1 MDNKIALVYSNGEYT
16 VNINGTLMH
25 KGNDAEEMFEKFQNV
40 IKNNSIRETT
50 SWEYIKDRINELNLR
65 EVKINED
72 YKTIEFQSIKYFH
85 NINKLYNI
93 AGDSMVEL
101 AGAYNLLYF
110 ILEMNKAG
118 YLRDSQD
125 LVDICMVAMDNKANY
140 RYYDTNFIITSA
152 MFNYGVAEYNFA
164 TGKIHKGVSIE
175 KSTFEEF
182 KKYVLCN
189 IGNSD
194 IV

>member
-85 NINKLYNI
+85 NINMLYNI

-182 KKYVLCN
+182 KKYVF
-189 IGNSD
+189 GVFD
-194 IV
+194 K

>member
-1 MDNKIALVYSNGEYT
+1 
-16 VNINGTLMH
+16 MH

-50 SWEYIKDRINELNLR
+50 SWEYIKDRSNELNLR

-101 AGAYNLLYF
+101 AGAYSLLYF
-110 ILEMNKAG
+110 ILI
-118 YLRDSQD
+118 
-125 LVDICMVAMDNKANY
+125 V
-140 RYYDTNFIITSA
+140 
-152 MFNYGVAEYNFA
+152 
-164 TGKIHKGVSIE
+164 
-175 KSTFEEF
+175 
-182 KKYVLCN
+182 KY
-189 IGNSD
+189 I
-194 IV
+194 

>member
-152 MFNYGVAEYNFA
+152 TFNYGVAEYNFA

-175 KSTFEEF
+175 KGTFEEF
-182 KKYVLCN
+182 KKYVF
-189 IGNSD
+189 GVFSK
-194 IV
+194 

>member
-140 RYYDTNFIITSA
+140 RSYDTNFIITSA

-182 KKYVLCN
+182 KKYVF
-189 IGNSD
+189 GVFD
-194 IV
+194 K

>member
-175 KSTFEEF
+175 KSTVEEF
-182 KKYVLCN
+182 KKYVF
-189 IGNSD
+189 GVFD
-194 IV
+194 K

>member
-65 EVKINED
+65 EAKINED

-125 LVDICMVAMDNKANY
+125 LFDICMVAMDNKANY

-182 KKYVLCN
+182 KKYVF
-189 IGNSD
+189 GVFD
-194 IV
+194 K

>member
-1 MDNKIALVYSNGEYT
+1 MDNKIALVYSDGEYT

-182 KKYVLCN
+182 KKYVF
-189 IGNSD
+189 GVFD
-194 IV
+194 K

>member
-1 MDNKIALVYSNGEYT
+1 MDNKIALVYSGGEYT
-16 VNINGTLMH
+16 VNINGTLIH

-50 SWEYIKDRINELNLR
+50 SWEYIKNKINELALS
-65 EVKINED
+65 EVEINEV
-72 YKTIEFQSIKYFH
+72 YKTIQFQDIKYFH
-85 NINKLYNI
+85 NINKLFNM

-101 AGAYNLLYF
+101 AGAYNLFYF
-110 ILEMNKAG
+110 ILQMNKAG
-118 YLRDSQD
+118 YITYSKD

-152 MFNYGVAEYNFA
+152 TFNYGVAEYNFA

-182 KKYVLCN
+182 KKYVF
-189 IGNSD
+189 GVFD
-194 IV
+194 K

>member
-164 TGKIHKGVSIE
+164 TVKIHRGVSIE
-175 KSTFEEF
+175 KGTFEEF
-182 KKYVLCN
+182 KKYVF
-189 IGNSD
+189 GVFSK
-194 IV
+194 

>member
-1 MDNKIALVYSNGEYT
+1 MDNKIALVYLNGEYT

-65 EVKINED
+65 EAKINED
-72 YKTIEFQSIKYFH
+72 YKTIEFQS
-85 NINKLYNI
+85 INKLYNI

-164 TGKIHKGVSIE
+164 TGKIHRGVSIE
-175 KSTFEEF
+175 KGTFEEF
-182 KKYVLCN
+182 KKYVF
-189 IGNSD
+189 GVFSK
-194 IV
+194 

>member
-152 MFNYGVAEYNFA
+152 TFNYGVAEYNFA

-175 KSTFEEF
+175 KGTFEEF
-182 KKYVLCN
+182 KKYVF
-189 IGNSD
+189 GVFD
-194 IV
+194 K

>member
-140 RYYDTNFIITSA
+140 RYYDTYFIITSA

-182 KKYVLCN
+182 KKYVF
-189 IGNSD
+189 GVFD
-194 IV
+194 K

>member
-25 KGNDAEEMFEKFQNV
+25 KGNDGEEMFEKFQNV

-164 TGKIHKGVSIE
+164 TGKIHRGVSIE
-175 KSTFEEF
+175 KGTFEEF
-182 KKYVLCN
+182 KKYVF
-189 IGNSD
+189 GVFD
-194 IV
+194 K

>member
-152 MFNYGVAEYNFA
+152 TFNYGVAEYNFA
-164 TGKIHKGVSIE
+164 TSKMHRGVSIE

-182 KKYVLCN
+182 KKYVF
-189 IGNSD
+189 SVFD
-194 IV
+194 K

>member
-93 AGDSMVEL
+93 ARDSMVEL

-110 ILEMNKAG
+110 IVEMNKAG

-182 KKYVLCN
+182 KKYVF
-189 IGNSD
+189 GVFD
-194 IV
+194 K

>member
-164 TGKIHKGVSIE
+164 TGKIHRGVSIE
-175 KSTFEEF
+175 KGTFEEF
-182 KKYVLCN
+182 KKYVF
-189 IGNSD
+189 GVFD
-194 IV
+194 K

>member
-101 AGAYNLLYF
+101 AGAYNLIYF

-152 MFNYGVAEYNFA
+152 MFNYGDAEYNFA

-182 KKYVLCN
+182 KKYVF
-189 IGNSD
+189 GVFD
-194 IV
+194 K

>member
-65 EVKINED
+65 KVKINED

-152 MFNYGVAEYNFA
+152 TFNYGVAEYNFA
-164 TGKIHKGVSIE
+164 TGKIHRGVSIE
-175 KSTFEEF
+175 KGTFEEF
-182 KKYVLCN
+182 KKYVF
-189 IGNSD
+189 GVFSK
-194 IV
+194 

>member
-118 YLRDSQD
+118 ALRDSQD

-182 KKYVLCN
+182 KKYVF
-189 IGNSD
+189 GVFD
-194 IV
+194 K

>member
-1 MDNKIALVYSNGEYT
+1 MDNKIALVYLNGEYT

-65 EVKINED
+65 EAKINED

-164 TGKIHKGVSIE
+164 TGKIHRGVSIE
-175 KSTFEEF
+175 KGTFEEF
-182 KKYVLCN
+182 KKYVF
-189 IGNSD
+189 GVFSK
-194 IV
+194 

>member
-1 MDNKIALVYSNGEYT
+1 M
-16 VNINGTLMH
+16 
-25 KGNDAEEMFEKFQNV
+25 
-40 IKNNSIRETT
+40 
-50 SWEYIKDRINELNLR
+50 
-65 EVKINED
+65 
-72 YKTIEFQSIKYFH
+72 YKTIQFQDIKYFH

-182 KKYVLCN
+182 KKYVF
-189 IGNSD
+189 GVFD
-194 IV
+194 K

>member
-72 YKTIEFQSIKYFH
+72 YKTIEFQSVKYFH

-182 KKYVLCN
+182 KKYVF
-189 IGNSD
+189 GVFD
-194 IV
+194 K

>member
-65 EVKINED
+65 EAKINED

-152 MFNYGVAEYNFA
+152 MFNFGVAEYNFA
-164 TGKIHKGVSIE
+164 TGKIHRGVSIE
-175 KSTFEEF
+175 KGTFEEF
-182 KKYVLCN
+182 KKYVF
-189 IGNSD
+189 GVFSK
-194 IV
+194 

>member
-101 AGAYNLLYF
+101 AGAYSLLYF

-182 KKYVLCN
+182 KQYVL
-189 IGNSD
+189 SVFD
-194 IV
+194 K

>member
-85 NINKLYNI
+85 NINKLYNK

-182 KKYVLCN
+182 KKYVF
-189 IGNSD
+189 GVFD
-194 IV
+194 K

>member
-164 TGKIHKGVSIE
+164 TGKIHRGVSIE
-175 KSTFEEF
+175 KGTFEEF
-182 KKYVLCN
+182 KKYVF
-189 IGNSD
+189 GVFSK
-194 IV
+194 

>member
-16 VNINGTLMH
+16 VNINGTLIH
-25 KGNDAEEMFEKFQNV
+25 KGNDVEEMFEKFQNV

-182 KKYVLCN
+182 KKYVF
-189 IGNSD
+189 GVFD
-194 IV
+194 K

>member
-182 KKYVLCN
+182 KKYVL
-189 IGNSD
+189 GVFD
-194 IV
+194 K

>member
-65 EVKINED
+65 KVKINED

-85 NINKLYNI
+85 NINKLYNM

-182 KKYVLCN
+182 KKYVF
-189 IGNSD
+189 GVFD
-194 IV
+194 K

>member
-50 SWEYIKDRINELNLR
+50 SWEYIKDRINELNLS
-65 EVKINED
+65 EIKINED

-125 LVDICMVAMDNKANY
+125 LVDICMVAMENKANY

-182 KKYVLCN
+182 KKYVF
-189 IGNSD
+189 GVFD
-194 IV
+194 K

>member
-25 KGNDAEEMFEKFQNV
+25 KGNDAEEMFETFQNV

-182 KKYVLCN
+182 KKYVF
-189 IGNSD
+189 GVFD
-194 IV
+194 K

>member
-40 IKNNSIRETT
+40 IKNNSIREKA

-182 KKYVLCN
+182 KKYVF
-189 IGNSD
+189 GVFD
-194 IV
+194 K

>member
-25 KGNDAEEMFEKFQNV
+25 KGNDAEEMFENFQNV

-72 YKTIEFQSIKYFH
+72 YKTIEFQIIKYFH

-182 KKYVLCN
+182 KKYVF
-189 IGNSD
+189 GVFD
-194 IV
+194 K

>member
-164 TGKIHKGVSIE
+164 TGKIHRGVSIE
-175 KSTFEEF
+175 KGTLEEF
-182 KKYVLCN
+182 KKYVF
-189 IGNSD
+189 GVFSK
-194 IV
+194 

>member
-50 SWEYIKDRINELNLR
+50 SWQYIKDRINELNLR

-182 KKYVLCN
+182 KKYVF
-189 IGNSD
+189 GVFD
-194 IV
+194 K

>member
-1 MDNKIALVYSNGEYT
+1 MDNKIALVYLNGEYT

-65 EVKINED
+65 EAKINED

-125 LVDICMVAMDNKANY
+125 LFDICMVAMDNKANY

-182 KKYVLCN
+182 KKYVF
-189 IGNSD
+189 GVFD
-194 IV
+194 K

>member
-72 YKTIEFQSIKYFH
+72 YKSIEFQSIKYFH

-182 KKYVLCN
+182 KKYVF
-189 IGNSD
+189 GVFD
-194 IV
+194 K

>member
-25 KGNDAEEMFEKFQNV
+25 KGNDVEEMFEKFQNV

-182 KKYVLCN
+182 KKYVF
-189 IGNSD
+189 GVFD
-194 IV
+194 K